1 MTDDMKTIMVI
12 VEKTNTGYSAYLDSI
27 DGIIAVADTFSE
39 LRENMKEA
47 IDAFLEASKEFDDE
61 IPEALIGE
69 FHLNFKFD
77 VQTFFEWLSKSMT
90 QKGLSDIA
98 EMNET
103 LISQYST
110 GLKKPGPKQLKRME
124 SALHRFAD
132 DLHAISF

>member
-1 MTDDMKTIMVI
+1 MKTILVI
-12 VEKTNTGYSAYLDSI
+12 VEKTDTGYSAYLDGI

-39 LRENMKEA
+39 LRGNMQEA
-47 IDAFLEASKEFDDE
+47 IELFLETAKEFDE
-61 IPEALIGE
+61 NIPDLLTGD
-69 FHLNFKFD
+69 FDLNFKFD

-90 QKGLSDIA
+90 QKGLSEIA

-110 GLKKPGPKQLKRME
+110 GVKKPGPKQLKRME
-124 SALHRFAD
+124 TALHRFAD